1 MASKWYNSFTFKEQ
15 RSLEMKL
22 EVKNVKT
29 WTGVEGI
36 GFQASLY
43 ADGKR
48 IAVVTDDAWGGE
60 YRYDVLN
67 QDKLDEAREYA
78 KSLPPVPVFNS
89 TVDSCL
95 DIVVDELVNEY
106 EENKQWKRLCKNKIV
121 LITSDCGKGEYRTV
135 NVSPT
140 PAYIKA
146 VKEKYPD
153 AEIVNERF

>member
-1 MASKWYNSFTFKEQ
+1 
-15 RSLEMKL
+15 MKL

-67 QDKLDEAREYA
+67 QDKFAEVESYIKTLPNTEYHGISLEPSLDG
-78 KSLPPVPVFNS
+78 VM
-89 TVDSCL
+89 D
-95 DIVVDELVNEY
+95 DLVNEY
-106 EENKQWKRLCKNKIV
+106 EENKQFKKLCKKKIV
-121 LITSDCGKGEYRTV
+121 LITPDCNKGEYRLV
-135 NVSPT
+135 NVPPT
-140 PAYIKA
+140 PALINQ
-146 VKEKYPD
+146 VKEKYPN

>member
-1 MASKWYNSFTFKEQ
+1 
-15 RSLEMKL
+15 MKL
-22 EVKNVKT
+22 EIKNLKT
-29 WTGVEGI
+29 WQGVEGI

-48 IAVVTDDAWGGE
+48 VAVATDDAWGAE

-67 QDKLDEAREYA
+67 QDKFAEVQEYVKTLPAKEWHGITIEPSLDGIMDD
-78 KSLPPVPVFNS
+78 L
-89 TVDSCL
+89 
-95 DIVVDELVNEY
+95 INEY
-106 EENKQWKRLCKNKIV
+106 EKNKEFKKLCKKKIV
-121 LITSDCGKGEYRTV
+121 LITSDCGENEYRTV
-135 NVSPT
+135 NVPPT